1 MKQTTKDGLVVVT
14 EDIFMDFLRNYDIS
28 SAKNDPEL
36 TRRIERE
43 NPQIYRILNLGM
55 QNAPNKEAK
64 AYYECGM
71 QICYELLRKQT
82 RSNGK

>member
-43 NPQIYRILNLGM
+43 NPQIYRILRLGM
-55 QNAPNKEAK
+55 QSAPTIEA
-64 AYYECGM
+64 
-71 QICYELLRKQT
+71 
-82 RSNGK
+82 